1 MYPMTAAEVSL
12 PDMDITSTLMADPI
26 PTTSG
31 QEIDTTQPTQE
42 APVVAVEAVVPA
54 HVLAPVQAVA
64 VPAVAR
70 KIHTKIHKSIT
81 LGGFPPRVLASY

>member
-1 MYPMTAAEVSL
+1 MCPIIVAEGSFPGTA
-12 PDMDITSTLMADPI
+12 ITSILMADPI
-26 PTTSG
+26 PTTFG

>member
-1 MYPMTAAEVSL
+1 MTAAEVSF
-12 PDMDITSTLMADPI
+12 PGTAITSTLMADPI

-31 QEIDTTQPTQE
+31 QEIGITQPTQE
-42 APVVAVEAVVPA
+42 APVVAAEAVV
-54 HVLAPVQAVA
+54 HMRVLAPVLAVA